1 MWPDLA
7 VSSRCQACWLPGTA
21 RRGVKAEAKGARGRR
36 FLAGWAPHL
45 TRPGNSSLPLAGTR
59 PCRATRL
66 PREGYFRKPGQYLA
80 PWGDRRGPELEQPG
94 GPAAAVV

>member
-21 RRGVKAEAKGARGRR
+21 RWGVKAEAKGARGRR

-45 TRPGNSSLPLAGTR
+45 TRPGNSSPSGGDTALQSHPPAPGRVFQEARTIFSPLGR
-59 PCRATRL
+59 Q
-66 PREGYFRKPGQYLA
+66 K
-80 PWGDRRGPELEQPG
+80 GP
-94 GPAAAVV
+94 